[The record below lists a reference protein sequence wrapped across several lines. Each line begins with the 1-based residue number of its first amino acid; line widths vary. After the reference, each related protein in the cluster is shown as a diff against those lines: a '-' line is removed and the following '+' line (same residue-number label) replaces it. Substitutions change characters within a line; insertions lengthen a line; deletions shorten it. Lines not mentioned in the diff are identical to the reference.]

1 MKKHARWGEDGW
13 FAAAGFAGPALTLL
27 IGFLILPL
35 LLAAGVA
42 FTNHQLVSPQPT
54 QFVGMDNFARL
65 LSVRLVS
72 VEPLPAASGDAAAAA
87 PRYPSWRELLAARPE
102 LRGYREAFRVTLGG
116 RRILLTA
123 TDPLFYR
130 SLLNTFQFALMVMP
144 LQCGIA
150 LGLALLVNQRV
161 RGRVIYRTVYFAPV
175 VTSMVVAS
183 IVWTFM
189 LNTDRGMINELL
201 RSLSGNVDA
210 GPDWLG
216 DRRYAL
222 PAIAVMSAW
231 QGAGLQMLIFLAG
244 LQSIGPELYEAA
256 SLMGANAWQ
265 RFIYVT
271 LPGLRNTIVFVLVTT
286 SLMAL
291 GLFAQVD
298 VMTSGGPLD
307 STSTL
312 IYHAVHSG
320 FREQDVGYGS
330 AIALVFF
337 MIVLAISLWQ
347 QIISRGAK

>member
-1 MKKHARWGEDGW
+1 MKKYVPWGEDGW
-13 FAAAGFAGPALTLL
+13 LVAAGFAGPALILL

-42 FTNHQLVSPQPT
+42 FTNNRLVSPQPT
-54 QFVGMDNFARL
+54 QFIGLDNFKRL
-65 LSVRLVS
+65 LSVQVVS
-72 VEPLPAASGDAAAAA
+72 IDPLPAAQGEAQ
-87 PRYPSWRELLAARPE
+87 PHYPSWRQLLVQRPE
-102 LRGYREAFRVTLGG
+102 LRGYREAFRLEVAG
-116 RRILLTA
+116 RRIVLSA

-130 SLLNTFQFALMVMP
+130 SLINTFAFALMVMP

-161 RGRVIYRTVYFAPV
+161 RGRVIFRTVYFAPV

-183 IVWTFM
+183 IVWTFI

-201 RSLSGNVDA
+201 RSISGDPNA

-216 DRRYAL
+216 DRHYAL

-256 SLMGANAWQ
+256 TLMGANAWQ

-286 SLMAL
+286 TLMAL

-347 QIISRGAK
+347 QIISREAK

>member
-1 MKKHARWGEDGW
+1 MKKYSLWGEDGW
-13 FAAAGFAGPALTLL
+13 LMASSFAGPALILL

-54 QFVGMDNFARL
+54 QFIGLDNFKRL
-65 LSVRLVS
+65 LSVQVVS
-72 VEPLPAASGDAAAAA
+72 IDPLPAVPGEAR
-87 PRYPSWRELLAARPE
+87 PHYPSWRQLLVQRPQ
-102 LRGYREAFRVTLGG
+102 LRGYREAFGIEVAG
-116 RRILLTA
+116 RRIVLSA
-123 TDPLFYR
+123 TDALFYR
-130 SLLNTFQFALMVMP
+130 SLINTFAFALMVMP

-161 RGRVIYRTVYFAPV
+161 RGRVIFRTVYFAPV

-189 LNTDRGMINELL
+189 LNTDRGMINEVL
-201 RSLSGNVDA
+201 RAISGDPNV

-216 DRRYAL
+216 DRHYAL

-256 SLMGANAWQ
+256 TLMGANAWQ

-286 SLMAL
+286 TLMAL

-337 MIVLAISLWQ
+337 MIVLAISLGQ
-347 QIISRGAK
+347 QIMSKGAK

>member
-1 MKKHARWGEDGW
+1 MKSHVRGGHDSWL
-13 FAAAGFAGPALTLL
+13 AAAGFAGPALTLL
-27 IGFLILPL
+27 FGFLILPL

-42 FTNHQLVSPQPT
+42 FTNHRLVSPEPT
-54 QFVGMDNFARL
+54 RFVGIDNFTRL
-65 LSVRLVS
+65 LAVKVVRVDA
-72 VEPLPAASGDAAAAA
+72 LPAAPAQAA
-87 PRYPSWRELLAARPE
+87 PRFPSWRELLAQRPE
-102 LRGYREAFRVTLGG
+102 LRGYREAVRVELGE
-116 RRILLTA
+116 RRFLLAA

-130 SLLNTFQFALMVMP
+130 SLLNTFQFAMMVMP

-161 RGRVIYRTVYFAPV
+161 RGRVIFRTVYFAPV

-183 IVWTFM
+183 IVWTFL

-201 RSLSGNVDA
+201 RSITGDPNA

-216 DRRYAL
+216 DRRYAM

-256 SLMGANAWQ
+256 TLMGANAWQ
-265 RFIYVT
+265 RFVYVT
-271 LPGLRNTIVFVLVTT
+271 LPGLRNTIIFVLVTT

-312 IYHAVHSG
+312 IYHAVRSG
-320 FREQDVGYGS
+320 FHEQDVGYGS

-337 MIVLAISLWQ
+337 MIVLSISMWQ
-347 QIISRGAK
+347 QVMSKERA

>member
-1 MKKHARWGEDGW
+1 MKKYVPWGEDGW
-13 FAAAGFAGPALTLL
+13 LVASGFAGPALILL

-54 QFVGMDNFARL
+54 QFIGLDNFKRL
-65 LSVRLVS
+65 LSIQMVS
-72 VEPLPAASGDAAAAA
+72 IDPLPAAPGEAQ
-87 PRYPSWRELLAARPE
+87 PHYPSWRQLLVQHPQ
-102 LRGYREAFRVTLGG
+102 LRGYREAFRLEVAG
-116 RRILLTA
+116 RRIVLSA
-123 TDPLFYR
+123 TDALFYR
-130 SLLNTFQFALMVMP
+130 SLINTFAFALMVMP

-161 RGRVIYRTVYFAPV
+161 RGRVIFRTVYFAPV

-201 RSLSGNVDA
+201 RAISGDPNT

-216 DRRYAL
+216 DRHYAL

-256 SLMGANAWQ
+256 TLMGANAWQ

-286 SLMAL
+286 TLMAL

-337 MIVLAISLWQ
+337 MIVLAISLGQ
-347 QIISRGAK
+347 QIISKGAK